1 MPETLAVH
9 LNRDRLHSIE
19 APDSF
24 ETADS
29 FVVEIENH
37 GEAAHAH
44 IRLGNALAEIAS
56 LPSGNHYIRTG
67 AVERV
72 PISVREPGPLTGTLT
87 VATAYGSETHDIEIA
102 VEPTAGK
109 QTVEID
115 ESLVQ
120 GSNRGNTTTR
130 SSSTTNT
137 TSSESSSGRSAS
149 RRSSSRQSSSR
160 RSSSPSSMGQSS
172 GLDTPMLLGGTA
184 LVILLGI
191 GLLFLEGIAM
201 FVGVLAVLGGLVV
214 AGYLLLY

>member
-1 MPETLAVH
+1 MPETLAIH

-24 ETADS
+24 ATADS

-44 IRLGNALAEIAS
+44 LRLDDGLGEIAS
-56 LPSGNHYIRTG
+56 LPTGNHYIRTG

-72 PISVREPGPLTGTLT
+72 PISVHDPGPLTGTLT

-109 QTVEID
+109 QAVEID
-115 ESLVQ
+115 ESLIQ
-120 GSNRGNTTTR
+120 GSNTTTARSSGAASTTTTASSASRSSTSSSRSTTTR
-130 SSSTTNT
+130 STA
-137 TSSESSSGRSAS
+137 GR
-149 RRSSSRQSSSR
+149 
-160 RSSSPSSMGQSS
+160 SS
-172 GLDTPMLLGGTA
+172 GLETPGLLAGTA
-184 LVILLGI
+184 LVILIGI
-191 GLLFLEGIAM
+191 GLLFLDGLAM
-201 FVGVLAVLGGLVV
+201 FVGTIAVLGGLVV